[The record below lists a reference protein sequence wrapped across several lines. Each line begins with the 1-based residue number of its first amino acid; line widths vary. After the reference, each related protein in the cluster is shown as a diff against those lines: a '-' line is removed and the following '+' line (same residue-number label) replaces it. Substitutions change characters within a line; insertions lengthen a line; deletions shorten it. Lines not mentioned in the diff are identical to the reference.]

1 MNPPR
6 SGLGRGLASLLPDA
20 AGAAPGSALQVS
32 VDQVRPNPYQPRR
45 DFDESALADLVASIK
60 QHGVVQPITLREAPD
75 GVGYQL
81 IAGERRL
88 RAARLAGLPTIPAVV
103 RPCNER
109 ELIEIALIENLQRE
123 DINGIEAAVAYRRCM
138 DEFSLTQEELAARL
152 GKSRTTIANT
162 LRLLKLPPAL
172 QAAIAEGRMSEGH
185 GRALLSLAD
194 ADAQALVADRIIE
207 EQLSVREAEA
217 LCREPAAA
225 TGRRGGSSQRADSP
239 ADPDVALFEN
249 LIQRALGTKVEIR
262 QGKSGAG
269 TVVVHFFNQED
280 LERIAEALGA

>member
-1 MNPPR
+1 MNAPR

-20 AGAAPGSALQVS
+20 AGAAPGSALQVA
-32 VDQVRPNPYQPRR
+32 VDLVRPNPYQPRR
-45 DFDESALADLVASIK
+45 DFDESALADLVASIR

-75 GVGYQL
+75 GQGYQL

-88 RAARLAGLPTIPAVV
+88 RAAKLAGLPTIPAVV

-123 DINGIEAAVAYRRCM
+123 DINGIEAAVAYRRCL
-138 DEFSLTQEELAARL
+138 DDFSLTQDELAERL

-172 QAAIAEGRMSEGH
+172 QQAIAEGRLSEGH

-194 ADAQALVADRIIE
+194 CHAQAAVAERIMA

-217 LCREPAAA
+217 LCREPQAAGRRSAAA
-225 TGRRGGSSQRADSP
+225 AKAGA
-239 ADPDVALFEN
+239 AVDPDVAVFEN
-249 LIQRALGTKVEIR
+249 LMQRALGTKVEIR
-262 QGKSGAG
+262 AGRGGAG
-269 TVVVHFFNQED
+269 TVVVHFYNQED